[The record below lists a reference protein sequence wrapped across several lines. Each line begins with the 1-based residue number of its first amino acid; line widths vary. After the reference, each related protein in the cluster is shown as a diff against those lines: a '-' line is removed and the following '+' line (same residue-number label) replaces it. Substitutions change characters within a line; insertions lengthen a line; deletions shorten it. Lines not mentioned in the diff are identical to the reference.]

1 MIIYVLD
8 TETTGLNG
16 FPDDFVV
23 DIGIVE
29 ADTEANT
36 VTPVFSSVVGY
47 DTDDWSDDQKDS
59 WIFTHSSLSLEY
71 VKHAP
76 RAKDVA
82 DQVRYILA
90 GNNVT
95 SYNMLFDFKKF
106 LDHRPWD
113 LKHLNI
119 RRMPDIME
127 AAAEYFEEP
136 SPFGGYRWPKLDRA
150 YRELCPQDPAGI
162 SKGQE
167 HRALSDAVAAGY
179 VLLALY
185 VRGFYETDT

>member
-1 MIIYVLD
+1 M
-8 TETTGLNG
+8 T
-16 FPDDFVV
+16 
-23 DIGIVE
+23 
-29 ADTEANT
+29 
-36 VTPVFSSVVGY
+36 
-47 DTDDWSDDQKDS
+47 
-59 WIFTHSSLSLEY
+59 
-71 VKHAP
+71 
-76 RAKDVA
+76 
-82 DQVRYILA
+82 
-90 GNNVT
+90 
-95 SYNMLFDFKKF
+95 FDFGKF

-127 AAAEYFEEP
+127 ATAENFEEP
-136 SPFGGYRWPKLDRA
+136 SPFSGYRRPKLDRA
-150 YRELCPQDPAGI
+150 YRELCPQNPAGI